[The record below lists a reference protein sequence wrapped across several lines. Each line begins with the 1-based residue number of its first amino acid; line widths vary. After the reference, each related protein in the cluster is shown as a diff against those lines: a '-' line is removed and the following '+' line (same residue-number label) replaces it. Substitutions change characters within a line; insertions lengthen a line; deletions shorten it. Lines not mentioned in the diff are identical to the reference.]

1 MASRRLVAWIS
12 TGILVFQ
19 GSALALDLLNCSA
32 MGWLLLLHQ
41 GATASALSRSAL
53 EFCNRPQ
60 DRLDRAVCQ
69 GRHDR
74 KADAHAG
81 DAGEQPHQES
91 LAGPRR
97 LWTLWLL

>member
-1 MASRRLVAWIS
+1 MDSRRLVVWIS

-32 MGWLLLLHQ
+32 MGWLLLLRQ

-60 DRLDRAVCQ
+60 DRLDRAVGQ
-69 GRHDR
+69 GL
-74 KADAHAG
+74 
-81 DAGEQPHQES
+81 S
-91 LAGPRR
+91 VLAGLALGRSGINSR
-97 LWTLWLL
+97 LTDEP